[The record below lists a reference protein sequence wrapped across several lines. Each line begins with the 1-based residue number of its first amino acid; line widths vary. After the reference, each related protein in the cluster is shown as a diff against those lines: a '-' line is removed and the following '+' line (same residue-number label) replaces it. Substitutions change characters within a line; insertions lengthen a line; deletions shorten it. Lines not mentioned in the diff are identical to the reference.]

1 MEEENHPFV
10 YAWDGVEYQNRAS
23 LMVYSWGSL
32 LQQMSSLSSHFYIAG
47 FSCTLDGTWEE
58 MMVWICWSFAA
69 LQHGYH
75 PTHDPEGKPL
85 KKDSPFF
92 IEKGKPLA
100 HGLCGVLWVVSK
112 ETMNFSVIH

>member
-1 MEEENHPFV
+1 
-10 YAWDGVEYQNRAS
+10 
-23 LMVYSWGSL
+23 
-32 LQQMSSLSSHFYIAG
+32 
-47 FSCTLDGTWEE
+47 
-58 MMVWICWSFAA
+58 MVWICWSFAA

-100 HGLCGVLWVVSK
+100 HGLCKVLWVVQGDH
-112 ETMNFSVIH
+112 EFFSILFTSIIEEIAALYLLFEMHLGGRHPYHSNRRSH